1 MLVINPNDIS
11 ATVRSCY
18 ALCSESVKGRS
29 DFLSPGGRKP
39 LNAEEARAVAAGI
52 VGFVENRCGALTRA
66 YYRFMFARNL
76 NLLAEQAV
84 LVGCARGYV
93 VNEAAL
99 KPKYE
104 NDLFCIL
111 TFVPL
116 FLRARIEGNT
126 ALSKRE
132 LASFAGCD
140 RRSFDRNVFPAFINL
155 CERIELEVSEDDK
168 KISLKISRSLSELN
182 FTKKYA

>member
-52 VGFVENRCGALTRA
+52 VGFVENRCDALTRA

-84 LVGCARGYV
+84 LVECARSYIYENSKLKALYQDGLMSLLLLIPEYLRSVECGSEFYSKRDLVAFSGIPKTSFNRV
-93 VNEAAL
+93 VYPEFVEAAL
-99 KPKYE
+99 HIKDEVIKSD
-104 NDLFCIL
+104 DLI
-111 TFVPL
+111 
-116 FLRARIEGNT
+116 AAKIE
-126 ALSKRE
+126 
-132 LASFAGCD
+132 
-140 RRSFDRNVFPAFINL
+140 
-155 CERIELEVSEDDK
+155 
-168 KISLKISRSLSELN
+168 RSLGELN
-182 FTKKYA
+182 NFKKYA